1 MGSRWC
7 LALVV
12 MGALWSVQ
20 ASSAWAGPQEDL
32 VAAAANGRLDKLQ
45 SALARGARLDQQDGE
60 GYTALIWAAQHGRT
74 EAVRALLQT
83 GANPDLVDKGG
94 YSALI
99 WAAQEGHLDAV
110 KELLAGKAN
119 PQLRDARGF
128 RALELARAARHDAI
142 VTVLTTPSR
151 VATSQAVAASP
162 SPTPV
167 VAQSSAP
174 VVFKP
179 IPVISLPPTPSPQQ
193 LKLRA
198 IALGKLQESEEQ
210 FAADFK
216 NYVDA
221 TAANLGWR
229 RMATLNDPDL
239 EMGRLLAAFYA
250 NLRKDGDLKQARN
263 DWRKANL
270 IQESRGESLFETYLI
285 DADKALSA
293 AGF

>member
-1 MGSRWC
+1 
-7 LALVV
+7 
-12 MGALWSVQ
+12 
-20 ASSAWAGPQEDL
+20 
-32 VAAAANGRLDKLQ
+32 
-45 SALARGARLDQQDGE
+45 
-60 GYTALIWAAQHGRT
+60 
-74 EAVRALLQT
+74 
-83 GANPDLVDKGG
+83 
-94 YSALI
+94 
-99 WAAQEGHLDAV
+99 
-110 KELLAGKAN
+110 
-119 PQLRDARGF
+119 
-128 RALELARAARHDAI
+128 
-142 VTVLTTPSR
+142 
-151 VATSQAVAASP
+151 
-162 SPTPV
+162 V